1 MSDAGEDAI
10 AIGLCG
16 KKVEAS
22 RAFGFKGLDESWTCR
37 KFGWEPGGVDTSTA
51 SAVGWHLTMAICD
64 ISMAMSASTC
74 CME

>member
-1 MSDAGEDAI
+1 LSDAGEDAI

-22 RAFGFKGLDESWTCR
+22 RVFGFTGLDESWTCR
-37 KFGWEPGGVDTSTA
+37 KFGWEPGGVDTSYTA
-51 SAVGWHLTMAICD
+51 SAVGWHLTMA
-64 ISMAMSASTC
+64 STC